1 MCAPP
6 VNRKC
11 YINYYILALQPSA
24 MLKKLPSTFIENK
37 AKYIHVKQYISFYLS
52 FFLARLQLANEE
64 NEGKSRVGHSTYTGR
79 SVSIQII
86 KFTSI

>member
-37 AKYIHVKQYISFYLS
+37 AKYIHVKQYISFYLL
-52 FFLARLQLANEE
+52 FFLARLQSADKQ
-64 NEGKSRVGHSTYTGR
+64 NEGKSRVGQVQYKSLNLHLG
-79 SVSIQII
+79 I
-86 KFTSI
+86 

>member
-37 AKYIHVKQYISFYLS
+37 AKYIHVKQYNCFYLL
-52 FFLARLQLANEE
+52 FFLARLQSANEQ
-64 NEGKSRVGHSTYTGR
+64 NEGKSRVGPFQYKSLNLHLPTC
-79 SVSIQII
+79 I
-86 KFTSI
+86 

>member
-37 AKYIHVKQYISFYLS
+37 AKYIHVKQYISFYLL
-52 FFLARLQLANEE
+52 FFLARLQSANEQ
-64 NEGKSRVGHSTYTGR
+64 NEGKSRAGQFQYKSLNLHLSDVR
-79 SVSIQII
+79 
-86 KFTSI
+86 